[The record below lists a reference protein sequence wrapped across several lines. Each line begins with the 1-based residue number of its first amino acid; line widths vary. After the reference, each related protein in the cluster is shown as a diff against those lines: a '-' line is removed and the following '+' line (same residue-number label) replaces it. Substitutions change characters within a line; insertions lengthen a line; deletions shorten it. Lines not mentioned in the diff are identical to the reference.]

1 MTELQEQRFY
11 DSMRNTIASARM
23 EGMTI
28 SASMQEM
35 INAVI
40 HGERSLN
47 ECLDQLLN
55 GKGEE

>member
-35 INAVI
+35 IHAVI